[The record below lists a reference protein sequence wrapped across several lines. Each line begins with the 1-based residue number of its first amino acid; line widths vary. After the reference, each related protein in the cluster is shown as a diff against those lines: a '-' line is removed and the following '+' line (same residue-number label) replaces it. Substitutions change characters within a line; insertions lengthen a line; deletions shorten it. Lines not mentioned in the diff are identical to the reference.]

1 MTIALIILSLSLPLI
16 SIFAFYKGF
25 KLGQMKVLME
35 QIETNNKKVNLF
47 KRDKPIP
54 ETEEE
59 RKQRTLDENIEK
71 YDGTGKGQVRL

>member
-25 KLGQMKVLME
+25 KLGQMKIMME
-35 QIETNNKKVNLF
+35 QIETNNKKLNLF
-47 KRDKPIP
+47 KKDKPIP

-59 RKQRTLDENIEK
+59 RRQRILNENVENYI
-71 YDGTGKGQVRL
+71 GNGKGQVKL